1 MTSKEFQTTKN
12 GTKVQIEL
20 NGDSAMGIIVKR
32 QEYNNRGSL
41 ISFNAVKF
49 TDAPTDSRFAKF
61 VKRGPQNGIRS
72 DILTVVN

>member
-1 MTSKEFQTTKN
+1 MTSKEFQSAKN

-32 QEYNNRGSL
+32 QEYNSRGTL

-49 TDAPTDSRFAKF
+49 TDAPSDSRFAKL

-72 DILTVVN
+72 DILTVAN